1 MLDKKNKNLSS
12 QKKQSGISLIE
23 IMIAL
28 VIGLILIAG
37 IAQIYISNKQA
48 YRLQES
54 ISYVNNNA
62 RFALFFLQEAVTAA
76 GYKGNPAEA
85 DEDAF
90 PATAAGAGC
99 NNFNK
104 GQSITGGAA
113 ATDLFC
119 VKMKSPVYTA
129 GAADIAAMTD
139 CVGNAVAEN
148 VTVTTHFFISP
159 LGELSCDTSHSD
171 GTVGAPQPL
180 VSDVA
185 ITLADIQLGI
195 DSDGDKVVDNY
206 DNAIGNYDIS
216 AAGATTTDW
225 EKVIAV
231 NISINL
237 SSDADTTGS
246 NVTTD
251 GGLLQRTV
259 TQTIALRSKTNP
271 LP

>member
-85 DEDAF
+85 NEDAF

-99 NNFNK
+99 ANFIK
-104 GQSITGGAA
+104 GQSITGGAG

-139 CVGNAVAEN
+139 CVGNAIAEN
-148 VTVTTHFFISP
+148 VTVTTHFFISAN
-159 LGELSCDTSHSD
+159 GELSCDTSHSD

-180 VSDVA
+180 VSDVTIIPA
-185 ITLADIQLGI
+185 NDLLYGEDTNNDN
-195 DSDGDKVVDNY
+195 VVDLPY
-206 DNAIGNYDIS
+206 V
-216 AAGATTTDW
+216 ATPSNW

-231 NISINL
+231 NISVNL